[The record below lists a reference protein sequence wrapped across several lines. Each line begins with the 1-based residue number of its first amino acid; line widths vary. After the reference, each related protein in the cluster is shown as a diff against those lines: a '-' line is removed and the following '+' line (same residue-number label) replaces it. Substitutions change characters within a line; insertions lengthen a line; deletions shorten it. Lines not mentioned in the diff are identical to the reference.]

1 MDVTLVASTG
11 ARADVWREADLFDA
25 PRADHVTK
33 PQTSLSVDL
42 FEVIA
47 ELADLDL
54 DNTTRAAETLGLAAR
69 AQRRLRS
76 T

>member
-1 MDVTLVASTG
+1 MKVTLAASTG
-11 ARADVWREADLFDA
+11 ARIEGLREADVFPA
-25 PRADHVTK
+25 RADHVTER
-33 PQTSLSVDL
+33 QTCSNVDL

-54 DNTTRAAETLGLAAR
+54 DDTTQAVEAISLPDQ
-69 AQRRLRS
+69 AQRRLHS

>member
-1 MDVTLVASTG
+1 
-11 ARADVWREADLFDA
+11 VWREADLFDA
-25 PRADHVTK
+25 RRAHHVPK

-54 DNTTRAAETLGLAAR
+54 ANATQPAEALDRAAH

>member
-25 PRADHVTK
+25 RCAHHLTK
-33 PQTSLSVDL
+33 PQTSSRVDL

-54 DNTTRAAETLGLAAR
+54 DNTTHAFEALALAAQ
-69 AQRRLRS
+69 AQRRLRC

>member
-1 MDVTLVASTG
+1 MDVTLAATTG

-25 PRADHVTK
+25 RHANHVTK
-33 PQTSLSVDL
+33 PQTCLSVDL
-42 FEVIA
+42 VEVIA

-54 DNTTRAAETLGLAAR
+54 DNTTGAVEALGLTTW
-69 AQRRLRS
+69 AQRRLRC

>member
-25 PRADHVTK
+25 RRADHVTK
-33 PQTSLSVDL
+33 PQTCLSVDL

-47 ELADLDL
+47 ELAALDL
-54 DNTTRAAETLGLAAR
+54 DNTTRAAEALGLAAQ

>member
-1 MDVTLVASTG
+1 MA
-11 ARADVWREADLFDA
+11 EADLFDA
-25 PRADHVTK
+25 PRADHVTIVTK
-33 PQTSLSVDL
+33 PQTCLSLDL

-54 DNTTRAAETLGLAAR
+54 DNTTHAAEALAPAAQ